1 MDQLVSERDV
11 VLRQLEELHR
21 SQWTEVRTHND
32 QIWKSME
39 ENREIEEQYF
49 NRSISDLNEQ
59 VSNVFVTFVFFSFL
73 MIT

>member
-11 VLRQLEELHR
+11 ALRQLEELHR

-32 QIWKSME
+32 EIFKNIE
-39 ENREIEEQYF
+39 ENRDIEEQYF

-59 VSNVFVTFVFFSFL
+59 VPKA
-73 MIT
+73 